1 MLEPFATLADV
12 AVLWRPLAPS
22 EESRVSA
29 LLSVVSNLLRQAA
42 RDAGRDLDEMIAQ
55 SETMTDTAMTVTVD
69 VVARVMRQAT
79 DGEPMT
85 QETQTA
91 LGYTFQGTYAVPG
104 GGVANAIMRNDLKR
118 LGIYKARIGVTDPY
132 GCKTAWRD
140 GFPCH

>member
-12 AVLWRPLAPS
+12 AVLWRPLEPS
-22 EESRVSA
+22 EESRVRN
-29 LLSVVSNLLRQAA
+29 LLRVVSNLLRQAA

-132 GCKTAWRD
+132 GSQAAWRN

>member
-1 MLEPFATLADV
+1 MLEPFASVADL
-12 AVLWRPLAPS
+12 AVLWRPLSQTEA
-22 EESRVSA
+22 ERAES
-29 LLSVVSNLLRQAA
+29 LLQIVSNLLRQAA
-42 RDAGRDLDEMIAQ
+42 SDAGRDLDEMIAQ
-55 SETMTDTAMTVTVD
+55 SDTMTDTAMVVTCD

-132 GCKTAWRD
+132 GYKTARNH
-140 GFPCH
+140 GKPCC